1 MNIDFM
7 ILDFIQKHMRC
18 EMLDAVMPVITAL
31 GNGGIIW
38 IAMTA
43 ILLCFPKTR
52 RLGAGMAV
60 SLALEAVLCNVILK
74 PLAARTRP
82 FDIRTEIVLLIAR
95 PHDYSFPSG
104 HTLAAFTAASV
115 IFCVNRRAGAAAFLF
130 AALMGFSRLYL
141 FVHYTTDILAGAA
154 LGCLVGFLTVFI
166 FYKTG
171 NWPARESRAEG
182 QKPHGG

>member
-104 HTLAAFTAASV
+104 HTGAAF
-115 IFCVNRRAGAAAFLF
+115 AAA
-130 AALMGFSRLYL
+130 AALYFGKSCGWIPAGILAVLMGFSRLYL
-141 FVHYTTDILAGAA
+141 YVHYPTDVLGGAL
-154 LGCLVGFLTVFI
+154 LGIITGWMSVRFFEKADCLRGER
-166 FYKTG
+166 KC
-171 NWPARESRAEG
+171 
-182 QKPHGG
+182 

>member
-60 SLALEAVLCNVILK
+60 SLALEVIQGL
-74 PLAARTRP
+74 PLPPRRP
-82 FDIRTEIVLLIAR
+82 FTLERAAGGYQQGYWRSLWAFQDCIFMCTIRQTFWEERSL
-95 PHDYSFPSG
+95 
-104 HTLAAFTAASV
+104 
-115 IFCVNRRAGAAAFLF
+115 
-130 AALMGFSRLYL
+130 
-141 FVHYTTDILAGAA
+141 
-154 LGCLVGFLTVFI
+154 
-166 FYKTG
+166 
-171 NWPARESRAEG
+171 E
-182 QKPHGG
+182 

>member
-95 PHDYSFPSG
+95 PHDY
-104 HTLAAFTAASV
+104 
-115 IFCVNRRAGAAAFLF
+115 
-130 AALMGFSRLYL
+130 
-141 FVHYTTDILAGAA
+141 
-154 LGCLVGFLTVFI
+154 
-166 FYKTG
+166 
-171 NWPARESRAEG
+171 
-182 QKPHGG
+182 